1 MTLTRDVGHTEGV
14 EGAAAVGSRVLVI
27 GMAGAG
33 KSTFSR
39 VLAARTGLPLIHLDV
54 HYWQPGWV
62 KPSESDWREKQR
74 DLLSGPAWIAD
85 GNDPE
90 SLDLR
95 LERADTVVLL
105 ETPWWICAG
114 RAFVRGL
121 RKPVGEMPEGC
132 DDSVI
137 RRLRDEWR
145 LVGIIVR
152 RRRSEVDEA
161 RATISQ
167 QGSHV
172 SLYRIGSKREAEA
185 FLRAL
190 AER

>member
-1 MTLTRDVGHTEGV
+1 MRDTEGV
-14 EGAAAVGSRVLVI
+14 QRRPAIGSRVLVI

-39 VLAARTGLPLIHLDV
+39 ALAARTGLPLIHLDV
-54 HYWQPGWV
+54 HYWKPGWV
-62 KPSESDWREKQR
+62 RPSESEWRDRQR
-74 DLLSGPAWIAD
+74 DLLSAPTWIAD

-95 LERADTVVLL
+95 LVRADTVVHL
-105 ETPWWICAG
+105 ETPWWVCAA
-114 RAFVRGL
+114 RAFIRGL

-132 DDSVI
+132 DNSVI
-137 RRLRDEWR
+137 RRMRDEWR
-145 LVGIIVR
+145 LAGVIVH
-152 RRRSEVDEA
+152 RRRSEPDHA

-167 QGSHV
+167 HGRHV
-172 SLYRIGSKREAEA
+172 ALHRIGSKREAEA
-185 FLRAL
+185 FLAAI

>member
-1 MTLTRDVGHTEGV
+1 
-14 EGAAAVGSRVLVI
+14 VI
-27 GMAGAG
+27 GLAGAG

-39 VLAARTGLPLIHLDV
+39 ALAARTGLPLIHLDV
-54 HYWQPGWV
+54 HYWKPGWI
-62 KPSESDWREKQR
+62 KPSESEWRDRQR
-74 DLLSGPAWIAD
+74 DLLKGRTWIAD

-105 ETPWWICAG
+105 DTPWWVCAR
-114 RAFVRGL
+114 RAFFRGL
-121 RKPVGEMPEGC
+121 RRPIGEMPEGC
-132 DDSVI
+132 DDSAI

-152 RRRSEVDEA
+152 HRRSEADHA

-167 QGSHV
+167 HGSHV
-172 SLYRIGSKREAEA
+172 LLYRIGSKREAQA
-185 FLRAL
+185 FLSAL

>member
-1 MTLTRDVGHTEGV
+1 MESVG
-14 EGAAAVGSRVLVI
+14 AIGSRVLVI

-39 VLAARTGLPLIHLDV
+39 ALAARTGLPLIHLDV
-54 HYWQPGWV
+54 HYWKPGWI
-62 KPSESDWREKQR
+62 KPSESEWRDKQR
-74 DLLSGPAWIAD
+74 DLLSGRTWIAD

-95 LERADTVVLL
+95 LGRADTVVLL
-105 ETPWWICAG
+105 ETPWWVCAR
-114 RAFVRGL
+114 RAFFRGL
-121 RKPVGEMPEGC
+121 RKPAGEMPEGC
-132 DDSVI
+132 RDSAI

-145 LVGIIVR
+145 LVGTIVR
-152 RRRSEVDEA
+152 HRRSEADHA

-167 QGSHV
+167 HGSHV
-172 SLYRIGSKREAEA
+172 ALYRIGSKREARA
-185 FLRAL
+185 FLSAL